1 MFGRRRPAA
10 DGVPSEPGQDAEP
23 GQGAPTHAGPWGEVD
38 AARLDPSGRD
48 ASAAASR
55 HVDFGAL
62 RVAVQ
67 AGMTAEVLP
76 GLGERSVPELVLRTG
91 EFTVRMAAFAAPR
104 SHDGWEG
111 IRGDHAAAPGASGV
125 VSGRYGPEFR
135 SGDSRVIGIAG
146 PRWYLR
152 VAVTT
157 TTTASAGDDATTALP
172 VLDEILGATVVVRGA
187 TAMPAGAA
195 LPLRH
200 PTPDGPAVVTLSD
213 LWTDDP
219 TTAGTGTLE
228 RRPAVHEYA
237 GAFTG
242 SLSRDLSTWG

>member
-1 MFGRRRPAA
+1 MPA
-10 DGVPSEPGQDAEP
+10 
-23 GQGAPTHAGPWGEVD
+23 HAGPWGEVD
-38 AARLDPSGRD
+38 AARLDPAGRD
-48 ASAAASR
+48 ASAGASR

-62 RVAVQ
+62 RVAVP
-67 AGMTAEVLP
+67 AGTAAEVLP
-76 GLGERSVPELVLRTG
+76 GLGERPVPELVLRTG
-91 EFTVRMAAFAAPR
+91 ELTVRMAAFAAPR

-111 IRGDHAAAPGASGV
+111 IRGDHAAAPGASGIV
-125 VSGRYGPEFR
+125 PGRYGPEFR

-152 VAVTT
+152 VVVTT
-157 TTTASAGDDATTALP
+157 SPTATAATAAAGDEATTALP

-200 PTPDGPAVVTLSD
+200 PTLDGPAVVTLSD

-242 SLSRDLSTWG
+242 SLSRNLSTWG